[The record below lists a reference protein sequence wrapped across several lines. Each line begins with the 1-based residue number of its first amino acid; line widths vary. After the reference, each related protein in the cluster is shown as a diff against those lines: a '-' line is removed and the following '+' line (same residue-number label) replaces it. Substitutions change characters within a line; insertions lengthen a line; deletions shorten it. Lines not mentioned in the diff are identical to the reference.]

1 MLLQM
6 VNFNIYHLRTL
17 SISKE
22 LHVYLCE
29 IRHFFYF
36 EGSFPC
42 TSYDIIALC

>member
-1 MLLQM
+1 M
-6 VNFNIYHLRTL
+6 VNFTIYGLRTL

-29 IRHFFYF
+29 ILHFFYF

>member
-1 MLLQM
+1 MG
-6 VNFNIYHLRTL
+6 NFTIYRLRTL

-29 IRHFFYF
+29 ILHFFYF
-36 EGSFPC
+36 EDSFPC